1 LYAGAGWKR
10 FYGCKTIMNPKTGDY
25 LLKKEEIKNEELN
38 LRYPEDVTDH
48 LEDIYF
54 FPNGNEQTQ

>member
-1 LYAGAGWKR
+1 
-10 FYGCKTIMNPKTGDY
+10 MNPKTGDY
-25 LLKKEEIKNEELN
+25 LLKKEEINNEELN
-38 LRYPEDVTDH
+38 FRYPEDVTDH